1 MVRKEPLRDFFS
13 GFWYDFLRKEVAS
26 MTIGSNIKKLRTGQ
40 GLTQD
45 QLAEKLFVTRQTV
58 SNWERG
64 ASQPD
69 LAQLEA
75 IAAAL
80 GVEVMDLLYGPKPKE
95 GPSRKRLLAGGIC
108 LVVALVMWAVGKF
121 WLRLV
126 IEEWV
131 KRNYQMGQLY
141 FYELVYKGTMVFL
154 LVFGALL
161 LASAVWNLSLK
172 RQGRRGCL
180 VIGLVFGLIWF
191 AGWGS
196 FLAIVFAGWVP
207 PFQDL
212 FLTMLQLGLKPW
224 GAVMEGLAVGFLFLA
239 LDRPKKKTE

>member
-1 MVRKEPLRDFFS
+1 
-13 GFWYDFLRKEVAS
+13 

-45 QLAEKLFVTRQTV
+45 QLAERLYVTRQTV

-80 GVEVMDLLYGPKPKE
+80 GVEVMELLYGPKPKDRA
-95 GPSRKRLLAGGIC
+95 SRKRLLAGGSC
-108 LVVALVMWAVGKF
+108 LVVSLVHWAVGKF
-121 WLRLV
+121 WLRVL

-141 FYELVYKGTMVFL
+141 FYELVYQGTMVFL
-154 LVFGALL
+154 LVFGVILLVSGIWKLTLNKRGKGVCLAVGLLFGVIWLASWVSLLAVVYAGWTPPFYDLL
-161 LASAVWNLSLK
+161 LSL
-172 RQGRRGCL
+172 L
-180 VIGLVFGLIWF
+180 MLD
-191 AGWGS
+191 
-196 FLAIVFAGWVP
+196 LA
-207 PFQDL
+207 
-212 FLTMLQLGLKPW
+212 PW
-224 GAVMEGLAVGFLFLA
+224 GPVMEGLAVGFLFLA
-239 LDRPKKKTE
+239 LNRPKNVR

>member
-1 MVRKEPLRDFFS
+1 
-13 GFWYDFLRKEVAS
+13 

-45 QLAEKLFVTRQTV
+45 QLAERLYVTRQTV

-80 GVEVMDLLYGPKPKE
+80 GVEVVELLYGPKPKE
-95 GPSRKRLLAGGIC
+95 GPSRKRLLAGGTC
-108 LVVALVMWAVGKF
+108 LAVSVVMWAAGKF
-121 WLRLV
+121 WMLPI
-126 IEEWV
+126 IEAWV

-141 FYELVYKGTMVFL
+141 FYELIYKGLMVFL
-154 LVFGALL
+154 LVLGALFV
-161 LASAVWNLSLK
+161 ASAVWNLSLK
-172 RQGRRGCL
+172 QQGRRVCL
-180 VIGLVFGLIWF
+180 VIGLVFGLIWLT
-191 AGWGS
+191 GWGS
-196 FLAIVFAGWVP
+196 FLAIVFVGWVP

-212 FLTMLQLGLKPW
+212 FLTMLQHGLKPW
-224 GAVMEGLAVGFLFLA
+224 GGVTEGLAVGFLFLA
-239 LDRPKKKTE
+239 LNRPKKIIEQG